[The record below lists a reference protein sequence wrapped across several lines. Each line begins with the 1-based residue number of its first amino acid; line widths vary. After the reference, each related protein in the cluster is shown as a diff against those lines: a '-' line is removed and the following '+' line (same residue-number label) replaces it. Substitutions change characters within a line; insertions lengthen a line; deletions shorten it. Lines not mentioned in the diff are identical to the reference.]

1 MISLQTKYRPHPE
14 VIATTLSDNEVV
26 LLHLQTHHYY
36 TLNATGA
43 QIWSRLSSDH
53 SPAQISEE
61 LTASYD
67 ISFVDACT
75 HVQDLL
81 KNLAAEQ
88 LIQPIAAA

>member
-1 MISLQTKYRPHPE
+1 MISFQTNYRPHPE
-14 VIATTLSDNEVV
+14 VIATMLSDDEVV

-43 QIWSRLSSDH
+43 QIWSLLSSEH
-53 SPAQISEE
+53 SPAQISEK
-61 LTASYD
+61 LTDSYD

-88 LIQPIAAA
+88 LIQPVTAA